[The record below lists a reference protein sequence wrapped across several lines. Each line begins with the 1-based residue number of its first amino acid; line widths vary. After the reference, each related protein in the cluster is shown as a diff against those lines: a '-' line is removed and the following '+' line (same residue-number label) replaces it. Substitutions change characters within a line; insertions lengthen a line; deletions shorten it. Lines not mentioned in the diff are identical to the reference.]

1 MAAKMTRLT
10 VRVSLRWRS
19 GMCKEPRSCF
29 GEFVGVAIV
38 AGVTCSYVSTMG
50 PVEAIS
56 SPVDAGSWARP

>member
-1 MAAKMTRLT
+1 MAARTTRLT

-38 AGVTCSYVSTMG
+38 TYSYVSTMG

-56 SPVDAGSWARP
+56 SAWMRSA